1 MVSLVTI
8 PFKDRFNGFKL
19 VFEFLNKVERRNYRF
34 FIFFNLFFSL
44 MDIVGLFLIGLVGT
58 LSFSILA
65 GGNESATLTIFIG
78 LFNLEGLDEKF
89 LISILSLVA
98 LLFFILKSLLFIRQ
112 NCKLNLFLAEISV
125 RLSRDLLK
133 KILFSKIQIIQKKS
147 PEEITYA
154 LSEGVQ
160 FATIGILGS
169 MAAFFTE
176 CIFIAFILL
185 ILSFYNPFMLL
196 ALVVFGVLFFLPS
209 QKFFSQRSEF
219 YSTIRGEGFVN
230 DSSRITDTL
239 NLFREIVLT
248 QKMDFFLNRFEDSRK
263 TSQRSHG
270 LLLWIQN
277 LPRISI
283 EIGTVLVIGVLGLIA
298 IIPGS
303 ASSAISFMLV
313 FTVAVTRIAP
323 SILRVQQSL
332 IGITASSAYAKHAL
346 FFLNLVGKTE
356 PTLKK
361 VDLTPNFSLEHGLEI
376 ELSNVTFSFSESNKE
391 PLFDNLSLAIPKN
404 SLVALVGASGL
415 GKSTFCDLIT
425 GFQHPQSGEIFVN
438 GTSLADFLLAFPG
451 FISYLPQDNYLFSG
465 TISENVSLDG
475 TLDSIND
482 ERVRAALVDSGMW
495 EFLESRGIGIHDHL
509 QNLDVAFSGGQQQRI
524 GIARAL
530 FFKSKLIILDEP
542 TSSLDLDAAKSFLRT
557 LKEISANCTVL
568 IVSHERE
575 CLNVASH
582 VIDLSKKSIQLSAL
596 G

>member
-1 MVSLVTI
+1 MASLVTI

-19 VFEFLNKVERRNYRF
+19 VFEFLNKVERRNYRI

-133 KILFSKIQIIQKKS
+133 KILFSRIQIIQKKS

-283 EIGTVLVIGVLGLIA
+283 EIGTVLVIGLLGLIA

-356 PTLKK
+356 PILKK

-438 GTSLADFLLAFPG
+438 GTSLADFLVAFPG

-582 VIDLSKKSIQLSAL
+582 VIDFSKKSIQLSDV